1 MKQTLAELKGE
12 IDTSIKIVGD
22 FSTLFSIIGIITR
35 QDQKGNRRLEQ
46 HYRPIRPNRHT
57 QSMPSNNSKRHFFLS
72 SHGTFSRICQTTKQ
86 GLINFKRLKSYKV
99 SFPITIEIN

>member
-35 QDQKGNRRLEQ
+35 QDTKKETEDL
-46 HYRPIRPNRHT
+46 
-57 QSMPSNNSKRHFFLS
+57 NNTTDQLDLTDIHRVCHPTIAKD
-72 SHGTFSRICQTTKQ
+72 TFS
-86 GLINFKRLKSYKV
+86 
-99 SFPITIEIN
+99 